1 MKGVQLDR
9 NLNRKKKILYAYSR
23 KAQVKKNR
31 PDM

>member
-9 NLNRKKKILYAYSR
+9 NLNRKKNAYSR

>member
-9 NLNRKKKILYAYSR
+9 NLNRQKILYAYSR